1 MEHVEILLN
10 YDTVEVLGEQQVMGL
25 RVRSRLDQSERTLT
39 VDGVFV
45 EIGLLPNTAFVMDV
59 LELNA
64 YGEIV
69 IDCQTCTG
77 VPGVF
82 AAGDVTHVRDKQVL
96 VAAGEGV
103 KAALR
108 AHEYLLAGR

>member
-1 MEHVEILLN
+1 MGDSRLSGGRSTYSADDILAIRVARMEHVEILLN
-10 YDTVEVLGEQQVMGL
+10 YDTVEVLGEQQVTGL

-64 YGEIV
+64 YGDISLISRRARV
-69 IDCQTCTG
+69 CQ
-77 VPGVF
+77 VSL
-82 AAGDVTHVRDKQVL
+82 RL
-96 VAAGEGV
+96 VM
-103 KAALR
+103 
-108 AHEYLLAGR
+108 